1 MNLER
6 TWVKAMNKKRIAV
19 FSSKYGVQLVF
30 IVCIIAVLLIV
41 SLSLINRVMNSDLLV
56 IKDNFIFTLL
66 GNCIIGGAF
75 YSFSTTNRLLKF
87 KTAFG
92 ITRKK
97 IFNDYILR
105 IIQVFFWL
113 GGMYLFYTITDMV
126 LLKEFENVVSK
137 IFDIRVLFLFAIFV
151 FVNMIGFLSGIRQ
164 VKTWIYMLALLFVFI
179 VAYLVFI
186 FGVYNFIVLGGLVV
200 ANVILLL
207 INYKII
213 MKEEIR

>member
-6 TWVKAMNKKRIAV
+6 TWVKAMNKKRITA

>member
-1 MNLER
+1 
-6 TWVKAMNKKRIAV
+6 MNKKRIAA

-30 IVCIIAVLLIV
+30 IVGIIAVLLIV
-41 SLSLINRVMNSDLLV
+41 SLSLINREMNSDLLV

-87 KTAFG
+87 QTSFG

-105 IIQVFFWL
+105 IIQVFCWL
-113 GGMYLFYTITDMV
+113 VGMYLFYTITDIV
-126 LLKEFENVVSK
+126 LLKEFENVGSK
-137 IFDIRVLFLFAIFV
+137 IFDIRVLFLLAIFV
-151 FVNMIGFLSGIRQ
+151 FVSMIGFLSGIRQ
-164 VKTWIYMLALLFVFI
+164 VKTWIYILILLFVLV
-179 VAYLVFI
+179 VAYLVFT

-200 ANVILLL
+200 ANVIFLL